1 MTVGNTS
8 DPERWVDGDLESGA
22 DNPGAAAGP
31 APSSPG
37 GGESPGD
44 EGEGQEGPAAGESP
58 QDFD

>member
-1 MTVGNTS
+1 MTVGHTS

-22 DNPGAAAGP
+22 DDLGAAAGP

-37 GGESPGD
+37 EGGSPGD
-44 EGEGQEGPAAGESP
+44 GGERQEGHAAGESR